1 MKRRWPFRIVV
12 IALVLAIAATAAW
25 AGNTKVVIE
34 VKNKAKSDGAIT
46 FTFTPAEG
54 EGKEIEVGVINKLK
68 PDEIARD
75 IMKQFTLAL
84 GDGYKVKMK
93 DSQKVAIEG
102 IPQKKGEKITFDV
115 VLSGNSVSGVSVVI
129 K

>member
-1 MKRRWPFRIVV
+1 MKRTSHLRIAIVV
-12 IALVLAIAATAAW
+12 LVLAIAATAAW
-25 AGNTKVVIE
+25 AGQEKVVIQ
-34 VKNKAKSDGAIT
+34 VDNKAKSDGAIT
-46 FTFTPAEG
+46 FTFTPVEG
-54 EGKEIEVGVINKLK
+54 EAKEIEVGVINKMK

-102 IPQKKGEKITFDV
+102 IPKSKGEKVLFDI

>member
-12 IALVLAIAATAAW
+12 IVLVLAIAATAAW

-93 DSQKVAIEG
+93 SSQRVAIEG